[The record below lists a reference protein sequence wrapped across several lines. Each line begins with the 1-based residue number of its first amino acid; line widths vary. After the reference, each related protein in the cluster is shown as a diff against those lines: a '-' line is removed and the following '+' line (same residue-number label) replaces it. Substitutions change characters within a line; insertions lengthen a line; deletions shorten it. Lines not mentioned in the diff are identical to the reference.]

1 MSQAS
6 AQRSDSH
13 EPVENPYRLLID
25 SVHDYAIF
33 MLDPGGIVLTWNAGG
48 QRLTGFAADDII
60 GRHYSLFYTPDA
72 ISCGWPEY
80 ELDTAAREGR
90 FEDEGWRVRK
100 DGTRF
105 WANVVITAL
114 RYRDGSLRG
123 FAKVTRDL
131 TERRL
136 QDEALRRS
144 EERYRLMVTG
154 IKDYAIF
161 MLDADGRIVS
171 WNSGAQAILGYSSG
185 EVLGRYLDLFYR
197 REDAGDAAVELSAA
211 RTSGRSEE
219 DGWRVRKD
227 GTRFW
232 ANTIMTTLYDSQGE
246 LCGFAKV
253 VRDLTEHQDER
264 AGPRLSAP
272 ESRPASP

>member
-1 MSQAS
+1 MSQA
-6 AQRSDSH
+6 ARATLPPL
-13 EPVENPYRLLID
+13 EPGDEPYRLLVD

-33 MLDPGGIVLTWNAGG
+33 MLDPGGIVVTWNTGG
-48 QRLTGFAADDII
+48 QRLTGFTPDEII
-60 GRHYSLFYTPDA
+60 GRHYSVFYTPDA

-80 ELDTAAREGR
+80 ELDTAARDGR

-105 WANVVITAL
+105 WANLVITAL
-114 RYRDGSLRG
+114 RWQDGSLRG
-123 FAKVTRDL
+123 FAKIARDL

-136 QDEALRRS
+136 HDEALRRS
-144 EERYRLMVTG
+144 EERYRLMVSG

-171 WNSGAQAILGYSSG
+171 WNSGAQKILGYTSG
-185 EVLGRYLDLFYR
+185 EVLGRYFDLVYR
-197 REDAGDAAVELSAA
+197 REDFSDAGAELNAA
-211 RTSGRSEE
+211 RTNGRSEE
-219 DGWRVRKD
+219 EGWRVRKD

-232 ANTIMTTLYDSQGE
+232 ANSIMTTLYDSQGE

-253 VRDLTEHQDER
+253 VRDLTEHQRER
-264 AGPRLSAP
+264 GSAESGAPRGL
-272 ESRPASP
+272 

>member
-1 MSQAS
+1 MTQAS
-6 AQRSDSH
+6 PARPAPP
-13 EPVENPYRLLID
+13 ETVENPYRLLVD

-33 MLDPGGIVLTWNAGG
+33 MLDPGGIVLTWNTGG
-48 QRLTGFAADDII
+48 QRLTGFTADEIV
-60 GRHYSLFYTPDA
+60 GRHYSTFYTPDA

-80 ELDTAAREGR
+80 ELDTAARDGR

-114 RYRDGSLRG
+114 RWRDGSLRG
-123 FAKVTRDL
+123 YAKVTRDL

-144 EERYRLMVTG
+144 EERYRLMVSG

-171 WNSGAQAILGYSSG
+171 WNSGAQTILGYTSG
-185 EVLGRYLDLFYR
+185 EVLGRYFDLFYR
-197 REDAGDAAVELSAA
+197 REDASDAGAELHAA
-211 RTSGRSEE
+211 RTHGRSEE
-219 DGWRVRKD
+219 DGWRVRKN

-232 ANTIMTTLYDSQGE
+232 ANAIMTTLYDSQGE

-253 VRDLTEHQDER
+253 VRDLSEHQSDPES
-264 AGPRLSAP
+264 LSAGEP
-272 ESRPASP
+272 ARP

>member
-1 MSQAS
+1 MAQDDAMAGAVPLSTPAS
-6 AQRSDSH
+6 GVGD
-13 EPVENPYRLLID
+13 EPYRLLVE

-33 MLDPGGIVLTWNAGG
+33 MLDPDGIIVTWNTGG
-48 QRLTGFAADDII
+48 ERVTGYNRQDIV
-60 GRHYSLFYTPDA
+60 GRHFSVFYTADA

-80 ELDTAAREGR
+80 ELETATREGR

-114 RYRDGSLRG
+114 RWKDGSLRG
-123 FAKVTRDL
+123 FGKITRDL

-136 QDEALRRS
+136 QEEVLRRS

-171 WNSGAQAILGYSSG
+171 WNTGAQQILGYAAG
-185 EVLGRYLDLFYR
+185 EVLGRFIDILFR
-197 REDAGDAAVELSAA
+197 RTDVVSGEPTAQLMEA
-211 RTSGRSEE
+211 RQTGRAEE
-219 DGWRVRKD
+219 EGWRRRKD
-227 GTRFW
+227 GTEFW
-232 ANTIMTTLYDSQGE
+232 ANVIVTPLYDAQGE
-246 LCGFAKV
+246 LCGYAKV
-253 VRDLTEHQDER
+253 VRDLSDHKKDE
-264 AGPRLSAP
+264 AA
-272 ESRPASP
+272 

>member
-1 MSQAS
+1 MAQES
-6 AQRSDSH
+6 AARNPVL
-13 EPVENPYRLLID
+13 EPGDNPYRLLVD

-48 QRLTGFAADDII
+48 HRLTGFAETDIV
-60 GRHYSLFYTPDA
+60 GRHYSVFYTQDA

-114 RYRDGSLRG
+114 RWRDGGLRG

-144 EERYRLMVTG
+144 EERYRLMVSG

-171 WNSGAQAILGYSSG
+171 WNSGAQTILGYSSG
-185 EVLGRYLDLFYR
+185 EVLGRYFDLFYR
-197 REDAGDAAVELSAA
+197 SEDSGDAAVELHAA
-211 RTSGRSEE
+211 RTYGRSDEE
-219 DGWRVRKD
+219 GWRVRKD
-227 GTRFW
+227 GRQFR
-232 ANTIMTTLYDSQGE
+232 ASAIMTTLYDSQGD
-246 LCGFAKV
+246 LAGFAKV
-253 VRDLTEHQDER
+253 VRDLTEHE
-264 AGPRLSAP
+264 SA
-272 ESRPASP
+272 